1 MLMYI
6 FSLIIPRMQLLY
18 AVFEKSFTPAANF
31 LCFFAYAQKVCSYC
45 EMWIL
50 LCARHKPVSCL
61 KW

>member
-31 LCFFAYAQKVCSYC
+31 LCFFAYAQISLLILRNVDLVVC
-45 EMWIL
+45 
-50 LCARHKPVSCL
+50 KT
-61 KW
+61 

>member
-31 LCFFAYAQKVCSYC
+31 LFFCVCANKFAHIAKC
-45 EMWIL
+45 G
-50 LCARHKPVSCL
+50 SCCVQDINQL
-61 KW
+61 VA